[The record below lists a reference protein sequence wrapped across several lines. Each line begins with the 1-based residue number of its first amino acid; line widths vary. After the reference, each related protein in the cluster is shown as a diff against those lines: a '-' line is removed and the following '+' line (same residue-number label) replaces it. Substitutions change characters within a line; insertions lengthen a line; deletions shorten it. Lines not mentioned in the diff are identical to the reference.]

1 MCTGPTLCSF
11 CFVSEH
17 HFSYIAELYT
27 VLVSSQK
34 LFKFS
39 LIKDIYCVKCNLA
52 FILVFFQGLLAMN
65 NMRKRSLKR
74 LREALSRTLESKI
87 KQRISFTLGCS
98 LNLKCDTISL
108 GCVVL
113 RRENIKDISQHSV
126 MVNRWIDCWQRSQ
139 ELTLKKNCVHK
150 VFFSYFN

>member
-1 MCTGPTLCSF
+1 MKVISKCVLDRHYAL
-11 CFVSEH
+11 FVS
-17 HFSYIAELYT
+17 FQNIIFLYIAELYT

-113 RRENIKDISQHSV
+113 RRENIKDISQLSV
-126 MVNRWIDCWQRSQ
+126 MEIG
-139 ELTLKKNCVHK
+139 ELIVDRDLKNLL
-150 VFFSYFN
+150 

>member
-1 MCTGPTLCSF
+1 MKVISKCVLDRHYAL
-11 CFVSEH
+11 FVS
-17 HFSYIAELYT
+17 FQNIIFLYIAELYT

-65 NMRKRSLKR
+65 NMRKRSLKS
-74 LREALSRTLESKI
+74 LREALSRTLESEI

-126 MVNRWIDCWQRSQ
+126 MVNR
-139 ELTLKKNCVHK
+139 
-150 VFFSYFN
+150 